1 MDLWLFFFFNL
12 FSSIHSLNKYAK
24 LGSVSSKISTRNKK
38 LVIHVKYPFT
48 EKEARIQLC

>member
-1 MDLWLFFFFNL
+1 MYSWLFFFIIFINSL
-12 FSSIHSLNKYAK
+12 FNKYAK
-24 LGSVSSKISTRNKK
+24 LGAFSSNISTRNKK

>member
-1 MDLWLFFFFNL
+1 MDLWLFFIIFINSL
-12 FSSIHSLNKYAK
+12 FNKYAK
-24 LGSVSSKISTRNKK
+24 LGSVSSKISTRNKE